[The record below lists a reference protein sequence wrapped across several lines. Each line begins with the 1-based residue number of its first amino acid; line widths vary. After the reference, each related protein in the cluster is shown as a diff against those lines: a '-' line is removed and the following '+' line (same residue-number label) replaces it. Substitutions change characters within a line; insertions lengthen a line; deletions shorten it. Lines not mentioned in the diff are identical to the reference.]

1 MAVSGKADAQAWLT
15 DLGASRII
23 DRDDFLQSAT
33 KPMVKEQWAGAVD
46 CVGGEILAAA
56 LKGLKYGGSAT
67 CCGLAGSPKLEMTV
81 FPFILRGVNLL
92 GVDSVELPCEI
103 KQQMWQLL
111 ADEWMPTDLGLLEA
125 EETDLAGVTGWVD
138 RILAG
143 GVRGRVVVKLPT
155 Q

>member
-1 MAVSGKADAQAWLT
+1 
-15 DLGASRII
+15 
-23 DRDDFLQSAT
+23 
-33 KPMVKEQWAGAVD
+33 
-46 CVGGEILAAA
+46 
-56 LKGLKYGGSAT
+56 
-67 CCGLAGSPKLEMTV
+67 MTV

-111 ADEWMPTDLGLLEA
+111 ADEWMPKNLALLEADETDLG
-125 EETDLAGVTGWVD
+125 GVVEWVD

-143 GVRGRVVVKLPT
+143 GVRGRVVVKLP